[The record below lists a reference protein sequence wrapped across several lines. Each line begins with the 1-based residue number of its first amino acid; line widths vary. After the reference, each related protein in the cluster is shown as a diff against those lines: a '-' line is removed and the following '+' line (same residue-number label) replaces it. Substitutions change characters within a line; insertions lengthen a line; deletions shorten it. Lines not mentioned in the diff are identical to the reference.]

1 MQVGFRQRLV
11 NTRLIGA
18 EGAAALKQQ
27 RNLFEGRALIRQG
40 KPPFAAA
47 GSRLTIALSL
57 KTAIALRGNVE
68 TSTHSITSSARTT
81 NTDAAG
87 RLAMR
92 RSTATVVPDSLREM
106 PFCRTPYWQRSP
118 SASPRH

>member
-18 EGAAALKQQ
+18 ERAAALKQQ
-27 RNLFEGRALIRQG
+27 RDLFEGRALIRQG

-47 GSRLTIALSL
+47 GPRLTIALSL

-68 TSTHSITSSARTT
+68 TSTHSITSSART